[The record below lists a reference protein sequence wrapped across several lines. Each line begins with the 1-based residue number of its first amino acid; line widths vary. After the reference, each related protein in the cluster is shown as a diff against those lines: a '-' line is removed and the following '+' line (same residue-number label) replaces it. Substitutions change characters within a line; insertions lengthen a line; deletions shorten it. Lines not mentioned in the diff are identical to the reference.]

1 MKKFTILMLLV
12 VAALCS
18 IQLSAKEGGDIPPT
32 PRSNNYTS
40 IPSYY
45 HRLGDDS
52 HMYYNIRED
61 GRRLAGPEY
70 QHAVSIIGEISG
82 RYFSSTY
89 GNTNYD
95 DGYGSG
101 FLAAIQVSKGDTNY
115 DAKYVNSLI
124 VDEVEGAG
132 VTVETSVEGHGDNAA
147 RIIYTLTNNSE
158 ADVTVQ
164 FGVYGDIMIGNDDN
178 AILTRMMHDEE
189 AYGMKLKGKSQGS
202 LFNPITPI
210 MSVLFGEG
218 VTGVTPADKYW
229 FGFFSSNWHA
239 NEIVGNYSDNIYST
253 GTATYDQTY
262 ARYYMQEA
270 TNTSNSYDS
279 GMGFCWNNRPIPA
292 GESIEL
298 SFVIAIGEVD
308 FEEPIPDP
316 EDPEGQDIFTYNV
329 EVENIGDENI
339 NDPWN
344 DLTVAHPARIYGQ
357 YEHPYGQNGYIE
369 YRVDGATR
377 AWTGEWTRIET
388 PLISGDPNGYDLPF
402 DMFFNP
408 DEAELHTLE
417 LRFTD
422 GLGNYTE
429 LDGLEW
435 EDIRTISLTVDP
447 QVQAYDGTPKIFV
460 VTVGGVIDYT
470 LGEDGE
476 YTNPGDYS
484 QSIWGQFDMNTIGIN
499 TVEFTV
505 TKGQAVVDV
514 QSPGNVEY
522 DGNPHG
528 ATVTLITGDTEPIV
542 TYYMVDEDGNQHE
555 IEGVPTLEGV
565 YVVEVVVPESEF
577 YFGTE
582 ASAGPY
588 MIFRPT
594 GVEELTIGSE
604 DNGAW
609 YTIDGRRIVAPTERG
624 IYIHNGKKYIVM

>member
-1 MKKFTILMLLV
+1 MKKFTILVLLV

-32 PRSNNYTS
+32 LRSNNYTS
-40 IPSYY
+40 IPGYY

-89 GNTNYD
+89 GNTDYD

-147 RIIYTLTNNSE
+147 RIIYTLTNTT
-158 ADVTVQ
+158 ADPVTVQ
-164 FGVYGDIMIGNDDN
+164 VGVYADIMIGNDDD
-178 AILTRMMHDEE
+178 AGLKQLMHNGE
-189 AYGMKLKGKSQGS
+189 AYGLRLKGKSQGS

-253 GTATYDQTY
+253 GTATYGQTY
-262 ARYYMQEA
+262 AQYYMQEA
-270 TNTSNSYDS
+270 TSTSNSYDS

-316 EDPEGQDIFTYNV
+316 EDPEGQDIFTYHV
-329 EVENIGDENI
+329 EVENIGDATI
-339 NDPWN
+339 DGPWN

-357 YEHPYGQNGYIE
+357 YEHPYGQNGFIE
-369 YRVDGATR
+369 YRVDGASR
-377 AWTGEWTRIET
+377 AWTGEWTRIEE
-388 PLISGDPNGYDLPF
+388 PLISGAESYDLPF

-422 GLGNYTE
+422 GLGNYTY

-447 QVQAYDGTPKIFV
+447 VSQAYDGTPKIFV
-460 VTVGGVIDYT
+460 VTVGGVDEYT
-470 LGEDGE
+470 LGADGA
-476 YTNPGDYS
+476 YTLPGNYS
-484 QSIWGQFDMNTIGIN
+484 QSIWGQFDTNTIGIN
-499 TVEFTV
+499 TVEYFV
-505 TKGQAVVDV
+505 TKGQAAINVIVPDD
-514 QSPGNVEY
+514 VEY
-522 DGNPHG
+522 DGQPHG
-528 ATVTLITGDTEPIV
+528 ATVTVLAGDAEPVV
-542 TYYMVDEDGNQHE
+542 TYINVTTGE
-555 IEGVPTLEGV
+555 ILTEAPVQVG
-565 YVVEVVVPESEF
+565 YYSVVVVVPDTEYYNGIPETS
-577 YFGTE
+577 YGT
-582 ASAGPY
+582 
-588 MIFRPT
+588 FRIYEDTT
-594 GVEELTIGSE
+594 GVNELTMDNE
-604 DNGAW
+604 DNNVW
-609 YTIDGRRIVAPTERG
+609 YTIDGRRVVAPTERG
-624 IYIHNGKKYIVM
+624 IYIHNGKKYIVK